1 VKFGFALSGCPTTMP
16 PPSTPPPSHFFS
28 ATAEAPRHTVADHLL
43 LGIAETEPTAPPS
56 PKPEHRPCL
65 LSAPWPSP
73 SPHRRSSSPCHLL
86 HTPVSH
92 SAIAILLRRQHE
104 PNPLLRLSVA
114 VPHTSRHTPVPPPP
128 VRPLPLSPMTPL
140 PEPQPTAISE
150 PSQARLRASFLSLH
164 RPLLAAGKTPLLLLS
179 SPPSV
184 ASRSSRRPMTRPL
197 PPYFFSFCAAQ
208 QQVAH
213 LFFPGLASSPP
224 SVVVQP
230 SRPACG
236 PGPGPVVVCS
246 FLFSV
251 FH

>member
-1 VKFGFALSGCPTTMP
+1 MP
-16 PPSTPPPSHFFS
+16 PPSTPPPSHFFF
-28 ATAEAPRHTVADHLL
+28 ATAEAPRHTVADRLL
-43 LGIAETEPTAPPS
+43 LGIAETEPAAPPS

-164 RPLLAAGKTPLLLLS
+164 RPVLAAGKTPLLLLS
-179 SPPSV
+179 SPPPV
-184 ASRSSRRPMTRPL
+184 ATRSSRRPMTRPL
-197 PPYFFSFCAAQ
+197 PPFFSFYAAQ

-230 SRPACG
+230 SQPACG